1 MTFIT
6 GSLNLKATN
15 LVGRNPLSTVHQ
27 LMPSTWGFHSSS
39 EEIHIDGTK
48 GCLHPG
54 KYEKSHITLVRQ
66 THTVVILKIAR

>member
-27 LMPSTWGFHSSS
+27 LMTSTWGFHSCSK
-39 EEIHIDGTK
+39 EIHIDGTK
-48 GCLHPG
+48 SYLYPG
-54 KYEKSHITLVRQ
+54 KHEKSHITLVRQ
-66 THTVVILKIAR
+66 THTVVILKITR

>member
-27 LMPSTWGFHSSS
+27 LVLSTWEFHSCSG
-39 EEIHIDGTK
+39 EIHIDGTK
-48 GCLHPG
+48 GCLHPS
-54 KYEKSHITLVRQ
+54 KHEKSHITLVRQ
-66 THTVVILKIAR
+66 THTVVILKITR

>member
-27 LMPSTWGFHSSS
+27 LMPSTSGLCSCS
-39 EEIHIDGTK
+39 EEIHIEGTK
-48 GCLHPG
+48 NCFYPG
-54 KYEKSHITLVRQ
+54 KHEKSHITLVRQ
-66 THTVVILKIAR
+66 THTMVVLKITR